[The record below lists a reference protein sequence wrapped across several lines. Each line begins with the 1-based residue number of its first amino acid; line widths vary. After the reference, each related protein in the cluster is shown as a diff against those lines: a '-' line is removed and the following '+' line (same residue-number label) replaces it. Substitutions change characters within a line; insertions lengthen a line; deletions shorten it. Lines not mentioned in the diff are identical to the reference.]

1 MNQPYLSI
9 PEGPSRSFATDEP
22 RTEITTGRPAIS
34 NRLWAGMATA
44 AVVAAVGV
52 GALAGPP
59 ASVDQ
64 RTTTVGQVAAAALPE
79 VPNAAAAA
87 SAIGAPAASV

>member
-64 RTTTVGQVAAAALPE
+64 GTTTVGQVAAAALPE

-87 SAIGAPAASV
+87 EAQPAAEAAS